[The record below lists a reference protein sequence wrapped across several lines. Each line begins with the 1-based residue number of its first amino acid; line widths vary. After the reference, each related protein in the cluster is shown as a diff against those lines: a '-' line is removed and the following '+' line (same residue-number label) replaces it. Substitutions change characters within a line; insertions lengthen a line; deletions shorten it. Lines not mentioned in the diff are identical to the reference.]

1 MKKNN
6 ISEII
11 EDIKKGKMVI
21 IVDDESRENEGDL
34 ICAADLVTPEIINFM
49 ASKGKGLICLPMSKD
64 LCEKYD
70 LKMMTNNNR
79 AANKTA
85 FTVSIEA
92 AEGITT
98 GISAADR
105 AHTIKTAVN
114 KNSKPS
120 DIVQPG
126 HIFPLKAMKGG
137 VLSRAG
143 HTEAACDLAKIA
155 GLQPAG
161 VICEI
166 MNDDG
171 TMARRDDLIKF
182 GQEND
187 IKVGTIADLI
197 DYRLSRDST
206 IESVMEKNVENEFGK
221 FKLNVWRDKIYD
233 EYHFSL
239 TMGDLSSVES
249 PLVRVQTQSI
259 LQDILGID
267 ELGKN
272 WSIRNSLKRIAQ
284 EGTGL
289 FVLINHRDAKSY
301 WLNKLEER
309 EIEPKNN
316 RRVIGVGSQ
325 ILRLLDLK
333 KITENYKSIVWIG
346 MEYRYMP
353 PVAKFIQ
360 NIHNNKIGDLKMLSI
375 REHREPFLVKVNDW
389 NRLSKNTGGT
399 LVEKCCHFFDLMR
412 YITKSDPIQVYASG
426 GQDVNHLD
434 EEYNGKKSDILD
446 NAYVIVDFAN
456 KVRASLDLCMFA
468 ENSNFQEEL
477 SAVGTKGKIETGVP
491 SSKSGINK
499 SEVFLNLR
507 NKITPDIETIE
518 VDNKILQAGHHHGST
533 YYEHLKFLDCIK
545 NKSNPEVSLNDGLI
559 AVATGEAAEKSI
571 KENRVVKMSEFNL

>member
-1 MKKNN
+1 MKKSN

-11 EDIKKGKMVI
+11 EDIKSGKMVI

-34 ICAADLVTPEIINFM
+34 ICAADLITPEIINFM

-197 DYRLSRDST
+197 DYLS
-206 IESVMEKNVENEFGK
+206 
-221 FKLNVWRDKIYD
+221 
-233 EYHFSL
+233 
-239 TMGDLSSVES
+239 
-249 PLVRVQTQSI
+249 
-259 LQDILGID
+259 
-267 ELGKN
+267 
-272 WSIRNSLKRIAQ
+272 
-284 EGTGL
+284 
-289 FVLINHRDAKSY
+289 LIH
-301 WLNKLEER
+301 
-309 EIEPKNN
+309 I
-316 RRVIGVGSQ
+316 
-325 ILRLLDLK
+325 
-333 KITENYKSIVWIG
+333 
-346 MEYRYMP
+346 
-353 PVAKFIQ
+353 
-360 NIHNNKIGDLKMLSI
+360 
-375 REHREPFLVKVNDW
+375 
-389 NRLSKNTGGT
+389 
-399 LVEKCCHFFDLMR
+399 
-412 YITKSDPIQVYASG
+412 
-426 GQDVNHLD
+426 
-434 EEYNGKKSDILD
+434 
-446 NAYVIVDFAN
+446 
-456 KVRASLDLCMFA
+456 
-468 ENSNFQEEL
+468 
-477 SAVGTKGKIETGVP
+477 
-491 SSKSGINK
+491 
-499 SEVFLNLR
+499 
-507 NKITPDIETIE
+507 
-518 VDNKILQAGHHHGST
+518 
-533 YYEHLKFLDCIK
+533 
-545 NKSNPEVSLNDGLI
+545 
-559 AVATGEAAEKSI
+559 
-571 KENRVVKMSEFNL
+571 